1 VALPMASQEDAKA
14 MEAAVPEVAT
24 G

>member
-14 MEAAVPEVAT
+14 MEAVDPEVAT